1 MFKKYKTKTKVG
13 IILIFISIILFLIL
27 PVIPLLDIDGDLK
40 VTVGTIVFVLAEVL
54 FYTGGFLVGK
64 ELFHKYKSY
73 MNPKN
78 WFKKK
83 DNIEKSEP
91 AENETTSL

>member
-1 MFKKYKTKTKVG
+1 MLKKYSLKTRIG
-13 IILIFISIILFLIL
+13 IILILVSIVFFLSL
-27 PVIPLLDIDGDLK
+27 PVIPLLDLDGDFK
-40 VTVGTIVFVLAEVL
+40 VTLGTVVFILAEVF

-64 ELFHKYKSY
+64 ELFSKYKKY

-83 DNIEKSEP
+83 TSE
-91 AENETTSL
+91 EEQEHNS

>member
-1 MFKKYKTKTKVG
+1 MLKKYNTKTRIG

-40 VTVGTIVFVLAEVL
+40 ITIGTIVFILAEVL
-54 FYTGGFLVGK
+54 FYSGGFLVGK

-78 WFKKK
+78 WFRKKENTDTK
-83 DNIEKSEP
+83 VDEEKIT
-91 AENETTSL
+91 N

>member
-1 MFKKYKTKTKVG
+1 MLKKYSLKTRIG
-13 IILIFISIILFLIL
+13 IILILVSIVFFLSL
-27 PVIPLLDIDGDLK
+27 PVIPLLDLDGDFK
-40 VTVGTIVFVLAEVL
+40 VTLGTVVFILAEVF

-64 ELFHKYKSY
+64 ELFSKYKKY

-83 DNIEKSEP
+83 NSEEEP
-91 AENETTSL
+91 EHNS